1 MLSGM
6 FGYLI
11 DNGDNIDPHRA
22 SADAASATGALMHP
36 EIFVEILEFV
46 VYPLPQPCA
55 GVFARIVAGRVH
67 REIRE
72 LAVVPGTHPLPLQ
85 RCLALNLVVDI
96 KTMAGRA
103 QECANAAADAS
114 ARHFLPKRR
123 VETRLQFGPCPI
135 PILYLS
141 FRISHRL
148 GMPLLHFFLVSRCRL
163 GKKKKQV

>member
-11 DNGDNIDPHRA
+11 DDGDNIDPHRA
-22 SADAASATGALMHP
+22 SADAATATGALMHP

-46 VYPLPQPCA
+46 VYPLSEPCA

-72 LAVVPGTHPLPLQ
+72 LAIVPGTHPLPLQ

-96 KTMAGRA
+96 KTMAGRGEGSA
-103 QECANAAADAS
+103 KGAGAAG

-123 VETRLQFGPCPI
+123 VET
-135 PILYLS
+135 
-141 FRISHRL
+141 
-148 GMPLLHFFLVSRCRL
+148 
-163 GKKKKQV
+163 